1 MRLQQFIDKNGLD
14 AKIIEFDTPT
24 LTVDQAIKALKC
36 QPDDIIKS
44 MVIVTGT
51 NDFYLVLLQGN
62 RKLKTKKLKKLLST
76 KDIKLAS
83 PQQVKEVTEY
93 KVGDVPPIS
102 IELPV
107 IIDELV
113 IEKGGK
119 VYGGGGETAK
129 LMQISIQ
136 ELLDCTHPL
145 IADVSSPFLEI

>member
-1 MRLQQFIDKNGLD
+1 MQLQQFIDKNGLD
-14 AKIIEFDTPT
+14 AKILEFDIPT
-24 LTVDQAIKALKC
+24 LTVEQAIKALKC

-62 RKLKTKKLKKLLST
+62 RKLKIKKLKKLLNT

-83 PQQVKEVTEY
+83 LHQVKEVTNY

-107 IIDELV
+107 IIDELAV
-113 IEKGGK
+113 EKGGK
-119 VYGGGGETAK
+119 VFGGGGEKSK
-129 LMQISIQ
+129 LIQISIQ

-145 IADVSSPFLEI
+145 IADVSSPL